1 MRELQAQGRAVT
13 HANLRWLNP
22 LPLDLGALLLKF
34 RTVLVPEINNGQLVK
49 VLRAAYALDIQQYN
63 RISGQPL
70 SVVELRDAI
79 LNVLPH

>member
-1 MRELQAQGRAVT
+1 MGLIAVGS
-13 HANLRWLNP
+13 A
-22 LPLDLGALLLKF
+22 
-34 RTVLVPEINNGQLVK
+34 VLVPEINNGQLVK
-49 VLRAAYALDIQQYN
+49 VLRAAYAVDIQQYN